1 MANHDCSPGVHADR
15 RWLKS
20 FAGVLVASL
29 ALGTGSA
36 AAGPSPKS
44 NAPQTDEALLKS
56 SRLTANDV
64 GYLVVDLA
72 DKRVV
77 AELNADLPF
86 IPASVAKIATIVPAL
101 EILGTDHRF
110 TTTLDGVGEVADGV
124 LKGSLTLRG
133 GGDPSLTGDDLK
145 AMARELA
152 AAGIRT
158 VDGRF
163 LYDASAA
170 IELPQ
175 IDPTQPEA
183 VDYNCGVSALSVN
196 YNRVRVNWQ
205 KAGADR
211 TPTVVSASRGLTV
224 PLDGISVAF
233 ASGDLAGPFVRFGAP
248 AEDRWLLSANL
259 PSHGEDWLPVG
270 NPPLIAADA
279 FRAAAALEGITL
291 PAPSPGI
298 TAEDARVVVRH
309 GSDPLANIA
318 GEVLRYSN
326 NLSAELIGLATSRAL
341 TGGKLSLGDSAS
353 ALADWWRKHLPDAD
367 WTGLSLENHS
377 GLSTKS
383 RATPRQIVTMLEE
396 AVKLSAGTDF
406 HDLLRPIG
414 WKGTKGTAH
423 VKTGTMSYVR
433 GLAGYIDTV
442 AGHRLAF
449 AIFFNDAEKR
459 AALEAAFDPHVRAI
473 DARSRSWR
481 NRAVTLEQKL
491 ATDWANRF

>member
-1 MANHDCSPGVHADR
+1 MAHRDCSPGVLADR
-15 RWLKS
+15 TWLKS
-20 FAGVLVASL
+20 LVVVLLASL
-29 ALGTGSA
+29 ALATGSA
-36 AAGPSPKS
+36 VAGPSPKS
-44 NAPQTDEALLKS
+44 DAPQTDEALLTS
-56 SRLTANDV
+56 SRFAANDI

-77 AELNADLPF
+77 AEHNPDRPF

-101 EILGTDHRF
+101 EILGVDHRF
-110 TTTLDGVGEVADGV
+110 TTTVEAAGEVADGV
-124 LKGSLTLRG
+124 LKGTLVLRG

-145 AMARELA
+145 AMAQQLA
-152 AAGIRT
+152 AAGIKS

-163 LYDASAA
+163 LYDASAT

-175 IDPTQPEA
+175 IDPMQPQA

-196 YNRVRVNWQ
+196 FNRVRLNWQ
-205 KAGADR
+205 KVGADR
-211 TPTVVSASRGLTV
+211 TPTVVAASRGLTV

-233 ASGDLAGPFVRFGAP
+233 ASEDLAGPFVRSGP
-248 AEDRWLLSANL
+248 PSQDRWLLSANL

-270 NPPLIAADA
+270 NPSAIAADA
-279 FRAAAALEGITL
+279 FRAAAAIEGIAL
-291 PAPSPGI
+291 PAPSPGV
-298 TAEDARVVVRH
+298 TPEDAREVVRH
-309 GSDPLANIA
+309 DSGPLAGIA

-353 ALADWWRKHLPDAD
+353 ALADWWHKRLPDAD

-383 RATPRQIVTMLEE
+383 RATPRQIVVMLEE
-396 AVKLSAGTDF
+396 AARLPGGTDF
-406 HDLLRPIG
+406 HELLHAIG

-459 AALEAAFDPHVRAI
+459 AALEATFDPHVRAI

-481 NRAVTLEQKL
+481 NRAETLEQKL
-491 ATDWANRF
+491 ATGWANRF